1 MAVYLR
7 QRHKARSIGSEPASA
22 RDDYAT
28 AVSPPLCLHE
38 VGSLNRLEMSQVQA
52 LFGEPKR
59 KDHAKRGLFF
69 LLLNQDEPASAQKRY
84 ATAVSPLMCLRKIS
98 QSEDSSPV
106 FAFFLVGL
114 DRPPLRK
121 VENG

>member
-1 MAVYLR
+1 MKVWLKYLESKNKNTNLYGKKYFLSHTHTLKTR
-7 QRHKARSIGSEPASA
+7 F
-22 RDDYAT
+22 
-28 AVSPPLCLHE
+28 SPTHT
-38 VGSLNRLEMSQVQA
+38 
-52 LFGEPKR
+52 KR